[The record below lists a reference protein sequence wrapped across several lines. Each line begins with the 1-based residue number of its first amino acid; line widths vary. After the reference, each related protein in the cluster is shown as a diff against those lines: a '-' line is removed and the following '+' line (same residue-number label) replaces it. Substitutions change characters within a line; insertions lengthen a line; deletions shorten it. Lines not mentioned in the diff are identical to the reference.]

1 MYSISDEIK
10 VTIGIYDS
18 NYLDKLVEAIYIFRA
33 AHNYDPYIIC
43 SFKTMNSIMSSYRCS
58 IYDKYCGDSIYDY
71 DNSFEGCKIL
81 IDHSLPF
88 GEVKIR

>member
-1 MYSISDEIK
+1 MYNIADEISL
-10 VTIGIYDS
+10 TLDM
-18 NYLDKLVEAIYIFRA
+18 NNLNLDKLVDAIYIFRA

-43 SFKTMNSIMSSYRCS
+43 SVKTMNGIMSFYRHL
-58 IYDKYCGDSIYDY
+58 IYDKYYGIDSIY